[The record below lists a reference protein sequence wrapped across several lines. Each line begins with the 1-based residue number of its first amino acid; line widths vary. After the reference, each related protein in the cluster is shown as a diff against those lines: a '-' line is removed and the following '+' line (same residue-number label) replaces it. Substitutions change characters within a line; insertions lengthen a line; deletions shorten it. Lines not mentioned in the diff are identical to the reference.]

1 MKVEQYI
8 ALNQFHLY
16 GEGKHYLQSYNSLVV
31 KIQGK
36 EVTLGRDWD
45 YSKTTSKYVY
55 QFLDDYSDI
64 RIYDISN
71 KRDYI
76 RKLIEDGTIKY
87 DENMY

>member
-36 EVTLGRDWD
+36 EVILGRDWD

-64 RIYDISN
+64 RIYDIPN

-87 DENMY
+87 DENMV

>member
-16 GEGKHYLQSYNSLVV
+16 GEGNHCLQSYDSLVV
-31 KIQGK
+31 KIQGN

-64 RIYDISN
+64 RIYDIPN

-76 RKLIEDGTIKY
+76 RKLIEEGTIKY
-87 DENMY
+87 DENMV